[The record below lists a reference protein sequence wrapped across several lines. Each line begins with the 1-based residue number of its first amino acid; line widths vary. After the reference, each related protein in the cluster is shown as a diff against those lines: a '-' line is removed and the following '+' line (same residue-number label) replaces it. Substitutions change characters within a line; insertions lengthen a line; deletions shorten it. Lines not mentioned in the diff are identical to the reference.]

1 MAEEALP
8 QMLSKKTNLK
18 EKIVEEQKRYHRWLT
33 IVFYYSPGFPRI
45 LRVLSIA
52 NNVLLMLFIQS
63 LTYNYTHADDGSCE
77 SYKNQEDCLA
87 KLSVYG
93 TGKSQCYWT
102 SSTKDDGSGGSCSFI
117 QPENSMEIM
126 LFVAIFSAVVTAPI
140 AMGTNWVVQNF
151 LAAPDE
157 GILTRNNKNI
167 NNERMKKSDS
177 QRIVPS
183 NQVFP
188 SSSSEAVT
196 PIRRKAS
203 LLDYIFRRQNSTM
216 IMMNLHRENVERDY
230 ANLVKDLL
238 NYRSQIRDEKHRQEV
253 DCKFV
258 LFVFFLFLFICELIY
273 CIPMVLL

>member
-1 MAEEALP
+1 MPQAPLP
-8 QMLSKKTNLK
+8 QMHTNHNKQK
-18 EKIVEEQKRYHRWLT
+18 EKIIEEEKRYHRWLT

-77 SYKNQEDCLA
+77 SCKNQEDCLA

-102 SSTKDDGSGGSCSFI
+102 SSTKDDGSGSCSFI
-117 QPENSMEIM
+117 QPENSVEIM

-140 AMGTNWVVQNF
+140 AMGTNWIVQNF

-157 GILTRNNKNI
+157 GILSKLNDNDNAAILKNG
-167 NNERMKKSDS
+167 S
-177 QRIVPS
+177 QRNVPS

-188 SSSSEAVT
+188 SSSSETTT

-203 LLDYIFRRQNSTM
+203 LLEYIFRRQNSTM
-216 IMMNLHRENVERDY
+216 ALMNLHREGVERDY

-238 NYRSQIRDEKHRQEV
+238 NYRSQISDEKHRLEL
-253 DCKFV
+253 DCK
-258 LFVFFLFLFICELIY
+258 LFC
-273 CIPMVLL
+273 